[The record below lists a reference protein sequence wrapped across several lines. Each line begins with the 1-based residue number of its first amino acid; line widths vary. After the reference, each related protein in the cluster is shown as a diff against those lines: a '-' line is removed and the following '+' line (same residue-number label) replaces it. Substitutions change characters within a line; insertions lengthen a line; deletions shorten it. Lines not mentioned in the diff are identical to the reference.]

1 MGIVMELTTIK
12 NVKTKSSN
20 LIFGNMETNKMII
33 ELHLAYTF
41 CEYLNN
47 VCTNNYLFWKIHAF
61 CAYLN

>member
-47 VCTNNYLFWKIHAF
+47 VCTNNYLF
-61 CAYLN
+61 